1 MEPYAGG
8 IGDEGVEAI
17 IEFVDSGGTL
27 LTFQGSDQI
36 VFDSFDVPVK
46 DVLRGNRDLYLPPMV
61 LHLDVDTGHPLGYG
75 MKEKAFG
82 FFGGGSAYEPDG
94 WDAAGGTMRVV
105 ATWPSDGPVL
115 ASGQMVGEEEFAGR
129 GAVVEVDYGAGK
141 IVMYGFRVKHRSQTN
156 GTFKLFFNALYKTQ

>member
-1 MEPYAGG
+1 MLTEPK
-8 IGDEGVEAI
+8 VNTK
-17 IEFVDSGGTL
+17 GTPL
-27 LTFQGSDQI
+27 S
-36 VFDSFDVPVK
+36 P
-46 DVLRGNRDLYLPPMV
+46 RG
-61 LHLDVDTGHPLGYG
+61 
-75 MKEKAFG
+75 FG
-82 FFGGGSAYEPDG
+82 CIRFNG